1 MKNHIVYLI
10 VITTTFSCLSTNK
23 VYYSKNI
30 NKTIHNLEQ
39 IENWLRQDYANGDI
53 PEHIAQNYMLI
64 LRYSK
69 CSLYKKLGEKT
80 KEECFD

>member
-1 MKNHIVYLI
+1 MI
-10 VITTTFSCLSTNK
+10 VISITFSCLSANK
-23 VYYSKNI
+23 VNYSKNI
-30 NKTIHNLEQ
+30 NKTIHILEQ

-53 PEHIAQNYMLI
+53 TEHIAQNYMLI

-69 CSLYKKLGEKT
+69 CSLYKKIGEKT